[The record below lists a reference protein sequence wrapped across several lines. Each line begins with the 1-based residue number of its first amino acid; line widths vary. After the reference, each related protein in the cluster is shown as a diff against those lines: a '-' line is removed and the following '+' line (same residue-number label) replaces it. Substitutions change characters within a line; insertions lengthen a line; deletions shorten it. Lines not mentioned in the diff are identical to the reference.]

1 MRSRV
6 EGQILSAG
14 CGDQDAIA
22 DPVLAAMDV
31 ASVGLVLQLA
41 AEVGSILSRELGRK
55 KFLVDGRTSGLC
67 LVVGQR
73 VQQER
78 SSMVDIIL
86 RIRVSPTRR
95 PTPRKR
101 SWSRTDIL

>member
-1 MRSRV
+1 MRSGV
-6 EGQILSAG
+6 EGQILAAG

-31 ASVGLVLQLA
+31 ASVGLILQLA

-55 KFLVDGRTSGLC
+55 QLLVDGRTSGLC

-78 SSMVDIIL
+78 SSMIDIIL
-86 RIRVSPTRR
+86 RTRVSPTRT

-101 SWSRTDIL
+101 TWPRTDIL